1 LKLDLSSSESFKMY
15 QNSNLLKQIH
25 ETDSINT
32 KLSKESFENKLV
44 NEVIS
49 LFKWINPI
57 LISIIVF
64 LI

>member
-1 LKLDLSSSESFKMY
+1 MKLDLSSSESFKMY

-64 LI
+64 

>member
-1 LKLDLSSSESFKMY
+1 MY
-15 QNSNLLKQIH
+15 QNSNLLKPIH

-49 LFKWINPI
+49 LFK
-57 LISIIVF
+57 
-64 LI
+64 

>member
-1 LKLDLSSSESFKMY
+1 MKLDLSSSESFKMY
-15 QNSNLLKQIH
+15 QNSNLLKPIH

-64 LI
+64 

>member
-1 LKLDLSSSESFKMY
+1 LSSSESFKMY
-15 QNSNLLKQIH
+15 QNSNLLKPIH

-64 LI
+64 